1 MFYNDKYKI
10 DNLLNLKENIEM
22 FDIVN
27 IQVLHILLN
36 MNVVVVVVEKIN
48 KEKKNEEIR
57 SLDQIMVEN
66 NLIKDLAR

>member
-1 MFYNDKYKI
+1 MFSNDKYKI
-10 DNLLNLKENIEM
+10 DCLVNLKENIEL

-27 IQVLHILLN
+27 IQVLYILLN

-48 KEKKNEEIR
+48 KEEKNEEIM